1 MNRYKDTSY
10 IITDAKKI
18 EADGTERTVR
28 RRSTTIYP
36 NFVSA
41 GSGTGTVI
49 ISQDGDRLDLL
60 AKEFYGDER
69 LWFVIARANNL
80 GKGSLIVEKG
90 VPIIIPYE
98 TIDGIASLLFDYN
111 TRR

>member
-1 MNRYKDTSY
+1 MNRYKDNSY

-18 EADGTERTVR
+18 EADGTVKTVR
-28 RRSTTIYP
+28 RRSTTLYP
-36 NFVSA
+36 NFISG

-49 ISQDGDRLDLL
+49 IAQDGDRLDLL

-80 GKGSLIVEKG
+80 GKGSLSIQVG
-90 VPIIIPYE
+90 IPIIIPYE
-98 TIDGIASLLFDYN
+98 TVDGISSLLFDYN
-111 TRR
+111 SRR

>member
-1 MNRYKDTSY
+1 MNRYSHTY
-10 IITDAKKI
+10 IIKDAKKI
-18 EADGTERTVR
+18 ESDGTETTVR
-28 RRSTTIYP
+28 RRSTTLYP
-36 NFVSA
+36 SFMR
-41 GSGTGTVI
+41 SGTGNTI

-80 GKGSLIVEKG
+80 GKGSLVIPKG
-90 VPIIIPYE
+90 IAVIIPYE
-98 TIDGIASLLFDYN
+98 TTNGISSLLFDYN